1 MEIILCRFARAVV
14 CCGSGQGEEPSRRL
28 RGGRQIMHSSTRQMG
43 FSIYRRY
50 KLYKLYTHTY
60 TPLIFMTNFDLPCPA
75 HLLCHLQGKMRALLT
90 VFQSNVKSLLPVIGF
105 TCLKA
110 VKTIMMIYG

>member
-1 MEIILCRFARAVV
+1 MA
-14 CCGSGQGEEPSRRL
+14 
-28 RGGRQIMHSSTRQMG
+28 
-43 FSIYRRY
+43 
-50 KLYKLYTHTY
+50 
-60 TPLIFMTNFDLPCPA
+60 NFDLPCPA

-110 VKTIMMIYG
+110 VKTIMMIYGWIILVLLRQALRTNCLYVILICVGFDNMTNTYILISI